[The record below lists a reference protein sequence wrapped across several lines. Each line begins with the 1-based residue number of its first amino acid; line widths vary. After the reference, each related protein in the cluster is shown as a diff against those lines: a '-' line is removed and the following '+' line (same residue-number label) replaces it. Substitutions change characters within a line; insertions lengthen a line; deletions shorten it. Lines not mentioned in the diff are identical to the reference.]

1 MSQLPITN
9 EPTDFSQQKPLTLQ
23 PNEGFMQQPQQEQIP
38 DPLRDD
44 DQLQKTAMDH
54 RGSRQIAPYGTYEAV
69 GQALENGYYT
79 GLEALDFGTLPDG
92 TPAALFTDKSGQR
105 QAIRMTNEQWFAA
118 LQQRA
123 KGRIDMA
130 QGMRKQQDAERLKAP
145 VAALGRELDAE
156 VPGISQYLQVEL
168 EKNPTAAYALAAD
181 MYGKVKAKDEAIRMD
196 MQQRVNGSLLETA
209 RAQAQNFVNYKTDE
223 YTARMEGIIQNDN
236 LPPLMRAQM
245 EQNARLQ
252 MLTFQTFGTLAP
264 PAGDVIPSVAFPS
277 YYTNSYNTTA
287 MTTMADYV
295 INDIGKEALMA
306 MPEPLRLPMLVQ
318 RAEASTQQI
327 GWSYPWSQADKSMAA
342 QFIANRL
349 TNSPEMNRQY
359 MTAGQV
365 GAMSPEQK
373 ALYTGR
379 MSQQS
384 AQQQGQQYQ
393 SDMEQAKLDAQRAQ
407 AIRGEAS
414 ALQSQAAA
422 VQSQASAESQQA
434 RAEQTRAVTGI
445 IRGDTTPQLAPAIRQ
460 LEQAGFKIQSTG
472 DSLEDIMALGEQ
484 LSRDMTPQGRERYR
498 KYRAILDAVLAGPRK

>member
-1 MSQLPITN
+1 
-9 EPTDFSQQKPLTLQ
+9 
-23 PNEGFMQQPQQEQIP
+23 
-38 DPLRDD
+38 
-44 DQLQKTAMDH
+44 
-54 RGSRQIAPYGTYEAV
+54 
-69 GQALENGYYT
+69 
-79 GLEALDFGTLPDG
+79 
-92 TPAALFTDKSGQR
+92 
-105 QAIRMTNEQWFAA
+105 
-118 LQQRA
+118 
-123 KGRIDMA
+123 
-130 QGMRKQQDAERLKAP
+130 
-145 VAALGRELDAE
+145 
-156 VPGISQYLQVEL
+156 
-168 EKNPTAAYALAAD
+168 
-181 MYGKVKAKDEAIRMD
+181 
-196 MQQRVNGSLLETA
+196 
-209 RAQAQNFVNYKTDE
+209 
-223 YTARMEGIIQNDN
+223 
-236 LPPLMRAQM
+236 
-245 EQNARLQ
+245 
-252 MLTFQTFGTLAP
+252 
-264 PAGDVIPSVAFPS
+264 
-277 YYTNSYNTTA
+277 

-365 GAMSPEQK
+365 GAMGPEQK

-379 MSQQS
+379 MSQQ
-384 AQQQGQQYQ
+384 AQQQQGQQYQ

-407 AIRGEAS
+407 ALRGEAS
-414 ALQSQAAA
+414 AVQA
-422 VQSQASAESQQA
+422 QASAESQQA
-434 RAEQTRAVTGI
+434 RAEQTRAVTGV

>member
-1 MSQLPITN
+1 
-9 EPTDFSQQKPLTLQ
+9 
-23 PNEGFMQQPQQEQIP
+23 
-38 DPLRDD
+38 
-44 DQLQKTAMDH
+44 
-54 RGSRQIAPYGTYEAV
+54 
-69 GQALENGYYT
+69 
-79 GLEALDFGTLPDG
+79 
-92 TPAALFTDKSGQR
+92 
-105 QAIRMTNEQWFAA
+105 
-118 LQQRA
+118 
-123 KGRIDMA
+123 
-130 QGMRKQQDAERLKAP
+130 
-145 VAALGRELDAE
+145 
-156 VPGISQYLQVEL
+156 
-168 EKNPTAAYALAAD
+168 
-181 MYGKVKAKDEAIRMD
+181 
-196 MQQRVNGSLLETA
+196 
-209 RAQAQNFVNYKTDE
+209 
-223 YTARMEGIIQNDN
+223 
-236 LPPLMRAQM
+236 
-245 EQNARLQ
+245 
-252 MLTFQTFGTLAP
+252 
-264 PAGDVIPSVAFPS
+264 
-277 YYTNSYNTTA
+277 

-349 TNSPEMNRQY
+349 TNSPEMSRQY

-365 GAMSPEQK
+365 GAMGPEQK

-472 DSLEDIMALGEQ
+472 NSLEDIMALGIQ

-498 KYRAILDAVLAGPRK
+498 KYREILGTITAGARK

>member
-1 MSQLPITN
+1 MSLLPTPN
-9 EPTDFSQQKPLTLQ
+9 VPTDFSQQKPLTLQ
-23 PNEGFMQQPQQEQIP
+23 QNEGFAQQPQPEEAV

-44 DQLQKTAMDH
+44 AELRKAAMDH

-79 GLEALDFGTLPDG
+79 GLEAMDFGTLPDG

-168 EKNPTAAYALAAD
+168 EKNPSAAYAMAAD
-181 MYGKVKAKDEAIRMD
+181 MYGKVKAKDEMVRMD
-196 MQQRVNGSLLETA
+196 MQKRVNGSLLETA
-209 RAQAQNFVNYKTDE
+209 RAQAQNFVNYKSEE
-223 YTARMEGIIQNDN
+223 YLTKMQGIVENES

-245 EQNARLQ
+245 EQNVRMQLQ
-252 MLTFQTFGTLAP
+252 TFNTFGTLAP
-264 PAGDVIPSVAFPS
+264 PAGDIIPVVAFPS
-277 YYTNSYNTTA
+277 YYTNSFNTTA

-295 INDIGKEALMA
+295 INDVGREALMA

-327 GWSYPWSQADKSMAA
+327 GWSYPWSQPDKAMAA

-349 TNSPEMNRQY
+349 ANSPEMNRQY
-359 MTAGQV
+359 QTPGQI

-379 MSQQS
+379 MSQQ
-384 AQQQGQQYQ
+384 AEQQRGQQYQ
-393 SDMEQAKLDAQRAQ
+393 SEMEQAKLESQRAQ
-407 AIRGEAS
+407 ALRGEAS
-414 ALQSQAAA
+414 AMQA
-422 VQSQASAESQQA
+422 QASAESQQA
-434 RAEQTRAVTGI
+434 RAEQTRAVTGV
-445 IRGDTTPQLAPAIRQ
+445 IRGDKTQTDAQLIPIVRE
-460 LEQAGFKIQSTG
+460 LQAAGIQMRGTG
-472 DSLEDIMALGEQ
+472 NTLDDIMQLGVE

-498 KYRAILDAVLAGPRK
+498 KYRAVIAAATAAQRK